1 MTEQASFE
9 KSTEDSTYVN
19 LPYKQ
24 PERKKKQ
31 TCDYLIRDRKVLT
44 NQIIK
49 DLKRLGIQEPGLNII
64 KADNKPQS
72 TNNNKNKNN
81 PS

>member
-9 KSTEDSTYVN
+9 KSTEDSTYVK
-19 LPYKQ
+19 LPYKK
-24 PERKKKQ
+24 PERKKK
-31 TCDYLIRDRKVLT
+31 CDYLIGDRKVLT

-64 KADNKPQS
+64 KADYKPQS
-72 TNNNKNKNN
+72 INNNKNKNN

>member
-1 MTEQASFE
+1 MTEQAFE

-24 PERKKKQ
+24 PERKKK

-49 DLKRLGIQEPGLNII
+49 DLKRLGIQELGLNII
-64 KADNKPQS
+64 KADYKPQS
-72 TNNNKNKNN
+72 INNNKNKNN

>member
-24 PERKKKQ
+24 PERKKK
-31 TCDYLIRDRKVLT
+31 CDYLIRDRKVLT

-49 DLKRLGIQEPGLNII
+49 NLKRLGIQEPKLNII
-64 KADNKPQS
+64 KADYKPQS
-72 TNNNKNKNN
+72 INNNKNKNN

>member
-24 PERKKKQ
+24 PERKKKK

-49 DLKRLGIQEPGLNII
+49 DLKRLGIQELGLNII
-64 KADNKPQS
+64 KADYKPQS
-72 TNNNKNKNN
+72 INNNKNKNN